1 MRRTLSLLAVAV
13 LALAFGASAALADGS
28 QTIAP
33 TKVQKNGILKA
44 WNNGDAVPANKTQ
57 CYTVVL
63 SKNNKVWA
71 GLKFNTKA
79 SGCDAAAFDGT
90 SILWGS
96 GRTWNL
102 FMAGSSVMAS
112 TCTAMASALGP
123 NAWVDLVDYAGGM
136 GCENID

>member
-1 MRRTLSLLAVAV
+1 MIRVLVLVLLMALPVRAEEIVSGLSQSRV
-13 LALAFGASAALADGS
+13 S
-28 QTIAP
+28 I
-33 TKVQKNGILKA
+33 
-44 WNNGDAVPANKTQ
+44 DAR
-57 CYTVVL
+57 
-63 SKNNKVWA
+63 
-71 GLKFNTKA
+71 
-79 SGCDAAAFDGT
+79 FDGT

>member
-1 MRRTLSLLAVAV
+1 MRRTLTVILIGV
-13 LALAFGASAALADGS
+13 LALAFGATAALADGS
-28 QTIAP
+28 QTVAP
-33 TKVQKNGILKA
+33 TKAQKSGILKA
-44 WNNGDAVPANKTQ
+44 WNNGKAIPANKQQ

-71 GLKFNTKA
+71 GMKFNTKA

-96 GRTWNL
+96 GRMWNL
-102 FMAGSSVMAS
+102 FMSGSSVDAA
-112 TCTAMASALGP
+112 TCTAMANALGASP
-123 NAWVDLVDYAGGM
+123 WVDLVDYAAGM